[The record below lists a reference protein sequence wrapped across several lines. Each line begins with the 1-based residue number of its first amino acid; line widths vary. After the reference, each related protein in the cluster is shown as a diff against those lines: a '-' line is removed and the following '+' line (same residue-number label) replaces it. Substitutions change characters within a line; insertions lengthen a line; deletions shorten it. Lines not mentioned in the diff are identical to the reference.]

1 MLKNYILTA
10 YRSLTRN
17 GEYASINIIGLAISI
32 ASCVILFY
40 IVRYELSF
48 DSFHANTK
56 KIFRIVN
63 QAPLEGGIDYGQGI
77 PAPLPDAVR
86 LDFPEISQVG
96 TIFSIPGSQIDII
109 DENSSGEQTK
119 FMEER
124 GVFFAEPQFFNI
136 FDFGWLHGSAVSL
149 NEPNS
154 AVLTQ
159 ETAEKYFGNWKD
171 AIGKSIEY
179 RNNFVLK
186 ITGILKNIPPNSDF
200 PLKVVISFK
209 TRGQENSSWGSITS
223 RRQCYILLD
232 DEAQA
237 SNIQN
242 LMAAFARKHHGQG
255 SNNQTQYVLQ
265 PLSEVH
271 FDDRFGNFNNR
282 TVSKLNL
289 TWFGLIGFLL
299 MITASI
305 NFVNLTVAQVM
316 KRSKEVGIRKVLGSS
331 RWQLAGQFIGEAT
344 LLLMVSSMLAMVL
357 TELILPPLRPI
368 LNLPDQFR
376 PASTFEVIVFLVVV
390 STVIIGLSTIYPAR
404 VMGALKPVQALK
416 SKISLQTVGGTSVRK
431 GLVVSQFV
439 IAQVLVAATLITVD
453 QLNFFH
459 QTPLGFDKNGVVL
472 LDVPTDSLSQT
483 KLEPFRSK
491 LLEEPQVSNV
501 SFSFTAPL
509 SQSNRRSGFQF
520 DNSSDDAP
528 FEANLKYTD
537 AEYFEFYNLSLIA
550 GRFYE
555 TSDTAK
561 AYVVNRTF
569 LERMGILNPAE
580 GLDKLITMD
589 DVSLPII
596 GVVEDF
602 HLLSLQEKIEP
613 MIMMSLRNEYRNAA
627 IKVEAFQSERMLQRL
642 EKIFRDFFPDDV
654 FEYRLLEE
662 NINKAY
668 ANEERLSYVMK
679 IFCGVAVA
687 VSCLGLYGLIS
698 FMTVQRTKE
707 VGVRK
712 VLGASVRDIILLF
725 YREFIVLV
733 LLGFVISTPATWYF
747 MSDWLN
753 TFAYRVN
760 LSPWIF
766 ILAFSITLIVA
777 TMAISFR
784 TIKAS
789 LANPVDSLRNE

>member
-10 YRSLTRN
+10 YRSLARN

-32 ASCVILFY
+32 ASCLILFY
-40 IVRYELSF
+40 VVRYELSF
-48 DSFHANTK
+48 DSFHTNRK
-56 KIFRIVN
+56 KIFRIVT
-63 QAPLEGGIDYGQGI
+63 QTPLEDEIDYGQGI
-77 PAPLPDAVR
+77 PAPFPDAFR
-86 LDFPEISQVG
+86 LDFPQISQVG
-96 TIFSIPGSQIDII
+96 TIFSNPGSQIDII
-109 DENSSGEQTK
+109 NENSSGEQMK
-119 FMEER
+119 FLEER

-136 FDFGWLHGSAVSL
+136 FDFGWLHGSPVSL

-200 PLKVVISFK
+200 PMKVIISFK
-209 TRGQENSSWGSITS
+209 TRGQENSSWGSTQS

-242 LMAAFARKHHGQG
+242 MMTAFARKYHGQG
-255 SNNQTQYVLQ
+255 GNNQAQYVLQ
-265 PLSEVH
+265 PLSEIH

-331 RWQLAGQFIGEAT
+331 RWQLSGQFIGEAT
-344 LLLMVSSMLAMVL
+344 LLLIVSSMLAMVL
-357 TELILPPLRPI
+357 TELTLPPLRPI
-368 LNLPDQFR
+368 LNLPELGR
-376 PASTFEVIVFLVVV
+376 PASTFEVIVFLVAV
-390 STVIIGLSTIYPAR
+390 SAVIIALSTIYPAR

-416 SKISLQTVGGTSVRK
+416 SKISLQTVGGTSIRK
-431 GLVVSQFV
+431 ILVVSQFV
-439 IAQVLVAATLITVD
+439 IAQVLVAATLITAD

-483 KLEPFRSK
+483 KLEPFRAK
-491 LLEEPQVSNV
+491 LLEEPQVNNV
-501 SFSFTAPL
+501 SLSFTAPL
-509 SQSNRRSGFQF
+509 SQGNRRSGFQF
-520 DNSSDDAP
+520 DNSLEDVP

-537 AEYFEFYNLSLIA
+537 SEYFDFYNLSLIA

-569 LERMGILNPAE
+569 LETMGILNPAE
-580 GLDKLITMD
+580 GLNKLITMNG
-589 DVSLPII
+589 VSLPII

-602 HLLSLQEKIEP
+602 HLLSLQKKIEP
-613 MIMMSLRNEYRNAA
+613 MIMMSLKTRVSQCCNQGGSISVGTRVA
-627 IKVEAFQSERMLQRL
+627 EAG
-642 EKIFRDFFPDDV
+642 K
-654 FEYRLLEE
+654 
-662 NINKAY
+662 NI
-668 ANEERLSYVMK
+668 S
-679 IFCGVAVA
+679 
-687 VSCLGLYGLIS
+687 GL
-698 FMTVQRTKE
+698 
-707 VGVRK
+707 
-712 VLGASVRDIILLF
+712 
-725 YREFIVLV
+725 
-733 LLGFVISTPATWYF
+733 
-747 MSDWLN
+747 
-753 TFAYRVN
+753 
-760 LSPWIF
+760 
-766 ILAFSITLIVA
+766 FSGRR
-777 TMAISFR
+777 F
-784 TIKAS
+784 
-789 LANPVDSLRNE
+789 